1 MRILIVLTSHGRLG
15 DTVKKTGFWFDG
27 FVTPYY
33 IFKDAGIALTLASPE
48 GGLPPV
54 DPRSE
59 RPEAETAATIRF
71 QRDGYAQAELANTRM
86 LSSISARDHDAAFY
100 PGGHGPLW
108 DLANDPHSIALIET
122 MFCTGRPLALV
133 CHGPGALR
141 YTMAS
146 NGRPLVAGKSV
157 TGFSNLEEASIELT
171 NVVPFLVED
180 MLRNNGGNY
189 SRQEKWQPYAASDG
203 DLITGQNPASSEAVA
218 NVLLD
223 RLRIRGQARKATR
236 SRLGAPQ

>member
-1 MRILIVLTSHGRLG
+1 MRILIVLTSHDRLG
-15 DTVKKTGFWFDG
+15 DTGKKTGFWFDE
-27 FVTPYY
+27 FATPYY
-33 IFKDAGIALTLASPE
+33 IFKDAGIVLTLASPE

-59 RPEAETAATIRF
+59 WAEAETAATIRF
-71 QRDGYAQAELANTRM
+71 QGDSHAQTELANTRM
-86 LSSISARDHDAAFY
+86 LSSISARDYDAAFY

-108 DLANDPHSIALIET
+108 DLANDRHSIALIET

-141 YTMAS
+141 YTTVP

-157 TGFSNLEEASIELT
+157 TGFSNLEEAAIELT
-171 NVVPFLVED
+171 GVVPFLIED

-189 SRQEKWQPYAASDG
+189 SRKEKWQPYAVSDG

-218 NVLLD
+218 DALLH
-223 RLRIRGQARKATR
+223 RLRIKGQARKVATP
-236 SRLGAPQ
+236 RL

>member
-1 MRILIVLTSHGRLG
+1 MRILIVLTSHDRLG
-15 DTVKKTGFWFDG
+15 DTGKKTGFWFDE
-27 FVTPYY
+27 FATPYY
-33 IFKDAGIALTLASPE
+33 IFKDAGIVLTLASPE

-59 RPEAETAATIRF
+59 WAEAETAATIRF
-71 QRDGYAQAELANTRM
+71 QRDSYAQTELANTRM

-122 MFCTGRPLALV
+122 MFCTGHPLGLV

-141 YTMAS
+141 YTMAP

-157 TGFSNLEEASIELT
+157 TGFSNLEEAAIELT
-171 NVVPFLVED
+171 GVVPFLIED
-180 MLRNNGGNY
+180 MLRKNGGNY
-189 SRQEKWQPYAASDG
+189 SRKEKWQPYAVSDG
-203 DLITGQNPASSEAVA
+203 DLITGQNPESSAAVA
-218 NVLLD
+218 NALLH
-223 RLRIRGQARKATR
+223 RLRIKGQARKVVT
-236 SRLGAPQ
+236 SRL